1 MHKEISPLDGR
12 YYDRLGDLAEWF
24 CEESL
29 MRHRCIV
36 ELAWLEAL
44 ADTGRFFKL
53 DAAERA
59 AIRQAMDS
67 LGEKDYHNIKRIEAR
82 TAHDVMACVE
92 HLRERFPARAEWIH
106 FALTSE
112 DVNNLAYSLMF
123 RGYAEK
129 LQLPLLDEVIGKL
142 AERAEA
148 WQDVP
153 FPAKTH
159 GQPASPSTAGKEMA
173 VFMSRLLRQR
183 RQLKAFRFRGKLGG
197 AVGNWSAMVAADPD
211 VDWIAVAKAFVE
223 SLGLEFNGVT
233 TQIEDHDAWS
243 EWFSIVRRINT
254 ILLDLDTDAW
264 EYISRGFFVQR
275 KQEGEVGSSTMP
287 HKINPIRFENSEGN
301 LVLANSLLSTLSE
314 RLCRSRMQRDLSDST
329 VIRNVGVAL
338 AHSHLAWR
346 ETLGGLD
353 RMDLDA
359 VACRAELEREPQ
371 LLAEPYQ
378 TVLRLAG
385 SKDAYDQL
393 KALTRGR
400 AVTLADFHRLLDK
413 SALDDSRK
421 ARLRALDVPGYVGL
435 AGRICRETLDAA
447 RKELAE

>member
-12 YYDRLGDLAEWF
+12 YTDRLADMAELF

-44 ADTGRFFKL
+44 ADIGRFFDL
-53 DAAERA
+53 EVSERA
-59 AIRQAMDS
+59 AIRQAQETF
-67 LGEKDYHNIKRIEAR
+67 GEAEYQNVKRIEVR

-112 DVNNLAYSLMF
+112 DVNNLAYGLMF
-123 RGYAEK
+123 REYAAK

-142 AERAEA
+142 AELAEG
-148 WQDVP
+148 WRDIP

-159 GQPASPSTAGKEMA
+159 GQPASPTTAGKELA
-173 VFMSRLLRQR
+173 VFVSRLMRQR

-197 AVGNWSAMVAADPD
+197 AVGNWSAMVAADPEM
-211 VDWIAVAKAFVE
+211 DWIEVSRNFVE
-223 SLGLEFNGVT
+223 ALGLEFNGVT
-233 TQIEDHDAWS
+233 TQVEDHDAWS
-243 EWFSIVRRINT
+243 EWFSITRRINT
-254 ILLDLDTDAW
+254 ILFDLDTDAW
-264 EYISRGFFVQR
+264 EYISRGYFVQR
-275 KQEGEVGSSTMP
+275 KKEGEVGSSTMP
-287 HKINPIRFENSEGN
+287 HKVNPIKFENSEGN
-301 LVLANSLLSTLSE
+301 LALANGLLATLSE
-314 RLCRSRMQRDLSDST
+314 RLCHSRMQRDLSDST

-353 RMDLDA
+353 RIDLDA
-359 VACRAELEREPQ
+359 GFCLAELEREPQ

-378 TVLRLAG
+378 IVLRLAG
-385 SKDAYDQL
+385 SKDAYEQL

-400 AVTLADFHRLLDK
+400 AVALEDFHRLLDA
-413 SALDDSRK
+413 SALDDGLK

-435 AGRICRETLDAA
+435 AGRICRETLAAA

>member
-12 YYDRLGDLAEWF
+12 YYDRLGDLAELF

-44 ADTGRFFKL
+44 ADTGRFFEL

-59 AIRQAMDS
+59 AIRK
-67 LGEKDYHNIKRIEAR
+67 EKDSFGEAEYRNVKRIEAR

-112 DVNNLAYSLMF
+112 DVNNLAYGLMF
-123 RGYAEK
+123 REYAEK
-129 LQLPLLDEVIGKL
+129 LQRPLLDEVIGKL
-142 AERAEA
+142 VELAEG
-148 WQDVP
+148 WQDLP

-159 GQPASPSTAGKEMA
+159 GQPASPTTAGKELA
-173 VFMSRLLRQR
+173 VFVSRLLRQR
-183 RQLKAFRFRGKLGG
+183 RQLKEFRFRGKLGG
-197 AVGNWSAMVAADPD
+197 AVGNWSAMVAADPG
-211 VDWIAVAKAFVE
+211 VDWIAVAQAFVE

-243 EWFSIVRRINT
+243 EWFSITRRINT

-275 KQEGEVGSSTMP
+275 KKEGEVGSSTMP
-287 HKINPIRFENSEGN
+287 HKVNPIKFENSEGN
-301 LVLANSLLSTLSE
+301 LALANSLLSTLSE

-346 ETLGGLD
+346 ETLGGLG
-353 RMDLDA
+353 RIDLDA
-359 VACRAELEREPQ
+359 AACRAELEREPQ

-378 TVLRLAG
+378 IVLRMAG

-400 AVTLADFHRLLDK
+400 EVSLADFHRLLDE
-413 SALDDSRK
+413 SDLNNALK
-421 ARLRALDVPGYVGL
+421 ARFRDLDVPGYVGL
-435 AGRICRETLDAA
+435 AGRVCRETLAAA
-447 RKELAE
+447 RKDLAE

>member
-12 YYDRLGDLAEWF
+12 YHNRLNDLAEQF
-24 CEESL
+24 CEPSL
-29 MRHRCIV
+29 MRSRCRV
-36 ELAWLEAL
+36 ELAYLEAL
-44 ADTGRFFKL
+44 ADTGRFFTL
-53 DAAERA
+53 GADERA
-59 AIRQAMDS
+59 AIRKEMETFGDA
-67 LGEKDYHNIKRIEAR
+67 EYENIKRIESR

-112 DVNNLAYSLMF
+112 DVNNLAWSLIF
-123 RGYAEK
+123 RDYAAA
-129 LQLPLLDEVIGKL
+129 LQLPLLDEVLRKL
-142 AERAEA
+142 VELAAG

-159 GQPASPSTAGKEMA
+159 GQPASPTTAGKELA
-173 VFMSRLLRQR
+173 VFVSRLLRQR
-183 RQLKAFRFRGKLGG
+183 RQLKEFRFRGKLNG
-197 AVGNWSAMVAADPD
+197 ATGNWSALAAADPD
-211 VDWIAVAKAFVE
+211 FDWIAFSERFIV
-223 SLGLEFNGVT
+223 SLGLGFNGAT

-243 EWFSIVRRINT
+243 EYFSIVRRINT

-275 KQEGEVGSSTMP
+275 KKEGEVGSSTMP
-287 HKINPIRFENSEGN
+287 HKVNPIKFENSEGN

-314 RLCRSRMQRDLSDST
+314 RLCHSRMQRDLSDST

-338 AHSHLAWR
+338 AHSHLAWK
-346 ETLGGLD
+346 ETLGGLE
-353 RMDLDA
+353 RIDLDA
-359 VACRAELEREPQ
+359 AACRTELEREPQ

-378 TVLRLAG
+378 IVLRSAG
-385 SKDAYDQL
+385 NKNAYDQL

-400 AVTLADFHRLLDK
+400 AVTLADFHRLLDD
-413 SALDDSRK
+413 SGLDEVRQ

-435 AGRICRETLDAA
+435 ASRVCRNVLAEAE
-447 RKELAE
+447 KELAE

>member
-44 ADTGRFFKL
+44 AGTGRFFKL
-53 DAAERA
+53 DATERA
-59 AIRQAMDS
+59 AICQAMES
-67 LGEKDYHNIKRIEAR
+67 FNEADYQSIKRIEAR

-112 DVNNLAYSLMF
+112 DINNLAYSLMF

-142 AERAEA
+142 VELAEG

-159 GQPASPSTAGKEMA
+159 GQPASPSTAGKELA
-173 VFMSRLLRQR
+173 VFISRLLRQR
-183 RQLKAFRFRGKLGG
+183 RQLRAFRFRGKLGG

-243 EWFSIVRRINT
+243 EWFSITRRINT

-275 KQEGEVGSSTMP
+275 KKDGEVGSSTMP

-353 RMDLDA
+353 RIDLDA
-359 VACRAELEREPQ
+359 AFCRAELEREPQ

-385 SKDAYDQL
+385 SKDAYEQL

-400 AVTLADFHRLLDK
+400 AVTLADFHRLLDE
-413 SALDDSRK
+413 SALEESLK

-435 AGRICRETLDAA
+435 AGRICRETLDTA

>member
-44 ADTGRFFKL
+44 AGTGRFFEL

-59 AIRQAMDS
+59 AIRQTMESFNDA
-67 LGEKDYHNIKRIEAR
+67 DYQNIKRIEAR

-92 HLRERFPARAEWIH
+92 HLRERFPSRAEWIH

-129 LQLPLLDEVIGKL
+129 LQHPLLDEVIGKL
-142 AERAEA
+142 VELAEG
-148 WQDVP
+148 WQDQP

-159 GQPASPSTAGKEMA
+159 GQPASPSTAGKELA
-173 VFMSRLLRQR
+173 VFISRLLRQR
-183 RQLKAFRFRGKLGG
+183 RQLRAFRFRGKLGG

-243 EWFSIVRRINT
+243 EWFSITRRINT

-275 KQEGEVGSSTMP
+275 KQDGEVGSSTMP

-314 RLCRSRMQRDLSDST
+314 RLCHSRMQRDLSDST

-353 RMDLDA
+353 RIDLDA
-359 VACRAELEREPQ
+359 AACRAELEREPQ

-385 SKDAYDQL
+385 SKDAYDRL

-400 AVTLADFHRLLDK
+400 AVTLADFHRLLDEG
-413 SALDDSRK
+413 ALEESLK

-435 AGRICRETLDAA
+435 AGHICRETLDTA
-447 RKELAE
+447 RRELAE

>member
-12 YYDRLGDLAEWF
+12 YHDRLGDLAELL
-24 CEESL
+24 CEPSL
-29 MRHRCIV
+29 MRSRCFV
-36 ELAWLEAL
+36 ELAYLEAL
-44 ADTGRFFKL
+44 ADTGRFFTI

-59 AIRQAMDS
+59 AIRKEMETFGDA
-67 LGEKDYHNIKRIEAR
+67 EYENIKRIESR

-112 DVNNLAYSLMF
+112 DVNNLAWSLIF
-123 RGYAEK
+123 RDYAAA
-129 LQLPLLDEVIGKL
+129 LQLPLLDEVLRKL
-142 AERAEA
+142 MELAAG

-159 GQPASPSTAGKEMA
+159 GQPASPTTAGKELA
-173 VFMSRLLRQR
+173 VFVSRLLRQR
-183 RQLKAFRFRGKLGG
+183 RQLKEFRFRGKLNG
-197 AVGNWSAMVAADPD
+197 ATGNWSALAAADPD
-211 VDWIAVAKAFVE
+211 FDWIAFSERFIV
-223 SLGLEFNGVT
+223 SLGLEFNGAT

-243 EWFSIVRRINT
+243 EYFSITRRINT

-275 KQEGEVGSSTMP
+275 KKEGEVGSSTMP
-287 HKINPIRFENSEGN
+287 HKVNPIKFENSEGN

-314 RLCRSRMQRDLSDST
+314 RLCHSRMQRDLSDST

-338 AHSHLAWR
+338 AHSHLAWK

-353 RMDLDA
+353 RIDLDA
-359 VACRAELEREPQ
+359 EACRAELEREPQ

-378 TVLRLAG
+378 IVLRSAG
-385 SKDAYDQL
+385 NKDAYDQL

-400 AVTLADFHRLLDK
+400 AVTLADFHRLLDG
-413 SALDDSRK
+413 SALDETRK

-435 AGRICRETLDAA
+435 ASRVCGRVLEEAE
-447 RKELAE
+447 KELAK

>member
-12 YYDRLGDLAEWF
+12 YYDRLGDLAELF

-44 ADTGRFFKL
+44 ADTGRFFEL

-59 AIRQAMDS
+59 AIRK
-67 LGEKDYHNIKRIEAR
+67 EKDSFGEAEYRNVKRIEAR

-112 DVNNLAYSLMF
+112 DVNNLAYGLMF
-123 RGYAEK
+123 REYAEK

-142 AERAEA
+142 VELAEG
-148 WQDVP
+148 WQDLP

-159 GQPASPSTAGKEMA
+159 GQPASPTTAGKELV
-173 VFMSRLLRQR
+173 VFVSRLLRQR
-183 RQLKAFRFRGKLGG
+183 RQLKEFRFRGKLGG
-197 AVGNWSAMVAADPD
+197 AVGNWSAMAVADPD
-211 VDWIAVAKAFVE
+211 VDWIAVAKGFVE

-243 EWFSIVRRINT
+243 EWFSITRRINN

-275 KQEGEVGSSTMP
+275 KKEGEVGSSTMP
-287 HKINPIRFENSEGN
+287 HKVNPIKFENSEGN
-301 LVLANSLLSTLSE
+301 LALANSLLSTLSE

-346 ETLGGLD
+346 ETLGGLG
-353 RMDLDA
+353 RIDLDA
-359 VACRAELEREPQ
+359 AACRAELEREPQ

-378 TVLRLAG
+378 IVLRMAG

-400 AVTLADFHRLLDK
+400 EVSLADFHRLLDE
-413 SALDDSRK
+413 SDLNDALK
-421 ARLRALDVPGYVGL
+421 ARLRDLDVPGYVGL
-435 AGRICRETLDAA
+435 AGRVCRETLAAA
-447 RKELAE
+447 RKDLAE

>member
-12 YYDRLGDLAEWF
+12 YTNRLGDLAELF
-24 CEESL
+24 SEQSL
-29 MRHRCIV
+29 MRSRCRV
-36 ELAWLEAL
+36 ELTWLEAL
-44 ADTGRFFKL
+44 AATGRFFEL

-59 AIRQAMDS
+59 VLRKEMDS
-67 LGEKDYHNIKRIEAR
+67 FREAEYQNIKRIESR

-123 RGYAEK
+123 REYAAK
-129 LQLPLLDEVIGKL
+129 LQLPLLDEVIGRL
-142 AERAEA
+142 VEMAED
-148 WQDVP
+148 WQDLP

-159 GQPASPSTAGKEMA
+159 GQPASPTTAGKELA
-173 VFMSRLLRQR
+173 VFIARLLRQR

-197 AVGNWSAMVAADPD
+197 AVGNWSAMVAAAPD
-211 VDWIAVAKAFVE
+211 VDWIALAKGFVE
-223 SLGLEFNGVT
+223 ALGLEFNGVT

-243 EWFSIVRRINT
+243 EWFSITRRINT

-264 EYISRGFFVQR
+264 EYISRGYFVQR
-275 KQEGEVGSSTMP
+275 KKDGEVGSSTMP
-287 HKINPIRFENSEGN
+287 HKVNPIQFENSEGN

-314 RLCRSRMQRDLSDST
+314 RLCHSRMQRDLSDST

-346 ETLGGLD
+346 ETLGGLG
-353 RMDLDA
+353 RIDLDA
-359 VACRAELEREPQ
+359 AACRTELEREPQ

-378 TVLRLAG
+378 IVLRMAG
-385 SKDAYDQL
+385 SKDAYDRL

-400 AVTLADFHRLLDK
+400 TVTLADFHRLLDE
-413 SALDDSRK
+413 SALGDDLK

-435 AGRICRETLDAA
+435 AGRVCRETLDTA